1 MTHWWKKKRI
11 QRLLIEDS
19 TRELFKLHGW
29 KNIPQFIHGYFYLGY
44 IQVYVGAIIS
54 GFNIF
59 KRIIDDSNADR
70 LRSLI
75 TRGTD
80 GYHGK
85 VINLEDAKKLVT
97 LQQDIAVPQKD
108 SERVIPFE
116 IANRIVLRNPDAIV
130 VMDCICRK
138 VSKNHCEP
146 ASRCL
151 IIGEPFASFVMTHE
165 KEMNPRRISQ
175 KEAVQLLEDVHEK
188 GLVHNAYFRDCLG
201 DQFYAICNCCT
212 CCCMGVRSQKL
223 FDSLSFEKPVKELA
237 PSGYVA
243 VIEQNNCN
251 ACGACAKACPF
262 EIIIIEGET
271 AVVPSNSCM
280 GCGICEDAC
289 PEKAIKLKRDP
300 SRGIP
305 LDIHALVPET
315 ARNVKGLPH
324 DIDGL

>member
-1 MTHWWKKKRI
+1 MRKKIFQKK
-11 QRLLIEDS
+11 LIEDS
-19 TRELFKLHGW
+19 TGELFRLHGW

-44 IQVYVGAIIS
+44 IQVYVGALIS

-59 KRIIDDSNADR
+59 KRIINNSNADR
-70 LRSLI
+70 LRPFI
-75 TRGTD
+75 TMGTD

-85 VINLEDAKKLVT
+85 VINLEDAKKIVT

-108 SERVIPFE
+108 AERVIPFE
-116 IANRIVLRNPDAIV
+116 VANRIILRNPEAIV

-165 KEMNPRRISQ
+165 KEMNPRRITQ
-175 KEAVQLLEDVHEK
+175 HEAVQLLEEVHKK
-188 GLVHNAYFRDCLG
+188 GLIHNAYFRDCLG

-243 VIEQNNCN
+243 VIDQKKCN
-251 ACGACAKACPF
+251 ACSACATACPF
-262 EIIIIEGET
+262 EIITVEEEH
-271 AVVPSNSCM
+271 AVISSGSCM
-280 GCGICEDAC
+280 GCGICKDAC

-300 SRGIP
+300 FRGIP
-305 LDIHALVPET
+305 LDIHALVPEIY
-315 ARNVKGLPH
+315 RNTREVAPGE
-324 DIDGL
+324 